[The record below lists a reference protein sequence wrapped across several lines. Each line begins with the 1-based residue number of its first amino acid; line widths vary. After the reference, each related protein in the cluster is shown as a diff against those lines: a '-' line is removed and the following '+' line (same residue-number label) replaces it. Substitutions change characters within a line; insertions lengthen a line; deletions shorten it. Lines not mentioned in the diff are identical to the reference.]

1 MPRNDAGQYAD
12 QNGQAISG
20 LFRIGRALQNDKAL
34 LLAADAYLAA
44 REMFVQPL
52 GDVLHAPT
60 GKGRS
65 TGYCGSYMWVAR
77 AAIDGYLATGDSQ
90 YLSDAEL
97 VMRRAME
104 LFKGESGAL
113 MSYLPSLLRDLGY
126 DLEVYRVI
134 DTELQSANA
143 LAALNLADLFELTGG
158 ETYRDNAEDVIR
170 AFSGKFADGAAPAGI
185 VLAAL
190 RLYVSPV
197 TPPATR

>member
-1 MPRNDAGQYAD
+1 
-12 QNGQAISG
+12 
-20 LFRIGRALQNDKAL
+20 
-34 LLAADAYLAA
+34 
-44 REMFVQPL
+44 
-52 GDVLHAPT
+52 
-60 GKGRS
+60 
-65 TGYCGSYMWVAR
+65 
-77 AAIDGYLATGDSQ
+77 
-90 YLSDAEL
+90 
-97 VMRRAME
+97 MRRAME